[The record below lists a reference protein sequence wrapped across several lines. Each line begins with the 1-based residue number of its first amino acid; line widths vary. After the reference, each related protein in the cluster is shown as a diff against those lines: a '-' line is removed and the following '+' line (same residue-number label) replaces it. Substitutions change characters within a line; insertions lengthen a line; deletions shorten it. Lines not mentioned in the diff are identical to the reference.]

1 MRKSPRIFISYAR
14 KDRKKA
20 SELYNKFLAAK
31 CDPWMDSEKIQAGET
46 WKSVIRRAL
55 RNSECVVVLLS
66 KTSIRNRRNFKFEVD
81 ESLALLE
88 EKPRGTKFIFPL
100 RLDKCSVPQK
110 LAGLQYVDLFGP
122 SGWSNGWS
130 KLLQSLRDEI
140 DGRVSDKISHVTNR
154 SAQIE
159 SSLELKLP
167 SSLTTK
173 PFAYPRP
180 RWLTESQQ
188 ERLSEVAKAA
198 FVLLLFEQTET
209 GCWGK
214 SYLPRHLSRGETLP
228 LALGAITGTPFAL
241 LAISSYAAGKKS
253 ETGTSSRTELLVH
266 ESTDHAVFKTLAR
279 LLQPDGSYLR
289 GHKES
294 YTGRRVPDPERS
306 RHEAGACLIR
316 MLYGEIE
323 ERDLK
328 TIERLCK
335 PMFKPETYDFAV
347 VSRLFFQVP
356 YLNSIPLRLQS
367 RVARR
372 REKLL
377 AELVREIHSAKGA
390 NIAGGKSSMRHES
403 INQWSTAWYVLPL
416 LTLPSIPS
424 AVRAIL
430 INRVRQFFLDR
441 SAASLTEASLLPTQ
455 VDESFRGDGKSAF
468 GSGLALISWRILER
482 MVPKDKMRSKQA
494 QKIVDR
500 IVDSTADVIKAP
512 MFNPGPETPEG
523 YLGWGAICLGA
534 ASVGIRI
541 SYDDCHAAITLTKQ
555 LNDEL
560 VDNRSEKELERAYIR
575 IIKKNKFVKPE
586 LAGYVARAAARLSF
600 IYEPVR
606 RAKKEAIGLRA

>member
-20 SELYNKFLAAK
+20 SELYNKLLAAK
-31 CDPWMDSEKIQAGET
+31 CDPWMDSEKLRAGET
-46 WKSVIRRAL
+46 WKAVIRRAL

-130 KLLQSLRDEI
+130 KLLQSLRDEVG
-140 DGRVSDKISHVTNR
+140 GRVSDDKISHVPSR
-154 SAQIE
+154 FAQIE

-173 PFAYPRP
+173 PFAYSRP

-214 SYLPRHLSRGETLP
+214 SYLRRHLSKGETLP

-253 ETGTSSRTELLVH
+253 ETGTSGRTELLVH

-279 LLQPDGSYLR
+279 LLQSDGSYLR

-294 YTGRRVPDPERS
+294 YTGRVPDPERS

-335 PMFKPETYDFAV
+335 PMFNPETYDFAV

-356 YLNSIPLRLQS
+356 YLDSIPLRVQS

-377 AELVREIHSAKGA
+377 TMLLSKIQSAKSA
-390 NIAGGKSSMRHES
+390 NIAGGESDMHES
-403 INQWSTAWYVLPL
+403 TNQWSIAWYVLPL
-416 LTLPSIPS
+416 LTLLSIPED
-424 AVRAIL
+424 VRAIL
-430 INRVRQFFLDR
+430 IKRVAQFFSER
-441 SAASLTEASLLPTQ
+441 SRASLNEASLLPTQ
-455 VDESFRGDGKSAF
+455 VDESFNGNGKSAF
-468 GSGLALISWRILER
+468 GSGLALVSWRILER
-482 MVPKDKMRSKQA
+482 MEPKDKTRLKQA
-494 QKIVDR
+494 QKMVDR
-500 IVDSTADVIKAP
+500 IIDSTSDALEAP
-512 MFNPGPETPEG
+512 MFNPSLEKPEG

-541 SYDDCHAAITLTKQ
+541 SYDDCHAAVTLTKQ

-560 VDNRSEKELERAYIR
+560 VDSRSEKELERAYIR

-606 RAKKEAIGLRA
+606 RVELS